1 MKRVMIIGCPGS
13 GKTTFAEKLGAITGL
28 PLYHLDAIW
37 HRPDR
42 THLSREEFD
51 QRLGEILA
59 TPQWILDGNYNR
71 TLEMRLERCE
81 EVFLFD
87 LPTDLCIQGAT
98 ERLGRTRS
106 DLPWIETDLD
116 PSFKQTIEEFSS
128 KSLPRIYGLLEA
140 CGKRVTVFHSR
151 EEADAYLLTARS

>member
-51 QRLGEILA
+51 LRLGEILA

-116 PSFKQTIEEFSS
+116 PSFKQTIEEFSK

-140 CGKRVTVFHSR
+140 CGKRVTVFQSR
-151 EEADAYLLTARS
+151 EEADAYLSTVRS